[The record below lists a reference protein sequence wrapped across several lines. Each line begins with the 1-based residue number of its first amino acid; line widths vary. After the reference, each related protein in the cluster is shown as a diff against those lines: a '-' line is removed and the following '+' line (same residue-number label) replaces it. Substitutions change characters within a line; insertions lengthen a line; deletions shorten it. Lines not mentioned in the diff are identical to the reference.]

1 MCLCLSLK
9 PFEYYH
15 CFLLI
20 FADDKF
26 ISFFCLIDLFAI
38 VFNMLQNSG
47 KCLFLAGKIKNGK
60 HPGQQHSLI
69 CCFDFD
75 WDISIEKHS
84 LLIVK
89 SIVRDILHLFRCN
102 YSQIL
107 NTILQLFSKQCW
119 FLINSLH
126 LFIQISQHLM
136 HLLFLIILHTFS
148 ELIHYEYF
156 IFSLFSN
163 NQR

>member
-75 WDISIEKHS
+75 
-84 LLIVK
+84 
-89 SIVRDILHLFRCN
+89 
-102 YSQIL
+102 
-107 NTILQLFSKQCW
+107 
-119 FLINSLH
+119 
-126 LFIQISQHLM
+126 
-136 HLLFLIILHTFS
+136 
-148 ELIHYEYF
+148 
-156 IFSLFSN
+156 
-163 NQR
+163 